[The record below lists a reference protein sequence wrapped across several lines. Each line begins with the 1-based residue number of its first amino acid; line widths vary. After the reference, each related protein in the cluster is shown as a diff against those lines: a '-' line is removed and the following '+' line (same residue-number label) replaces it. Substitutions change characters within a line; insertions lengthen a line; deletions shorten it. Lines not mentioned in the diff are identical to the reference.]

1 MSTQVSRNCPELY
14 DFDLEAE
21 PVLEVLVAR
30 SLELAQLEI
39 FEEQRAENLRK
50 RKWDFEVRR
59 RAKFLNLQKLFFHQ
73 QRLDFEKKERVRER
87 QLRQKVDTFAAEKL
101 FCLEFTRESVVKR
114 VFQTTRNRLKAKNM
128 DPCPKI
134 LKVKKRV
141 HEAISNKIKTK
152 LTHNKTVLH
161 LLTKMANNAQ
171 TELQKVH
178 LSTMSH
184 DRWKREFE
192 KREKRELKE
201 RKRREAHR
209 QKMEL
214 KRREKIKA
222 RRQLLEELQPM
233 IENRHMLKKEDLL
246 KTYCFGYWN
255 LLDFKITPTQYS
267 GRKSKPMHS
276 DLFGLAYD
284 LMISVTLLYQER
296 LLLWKPGDEFE
307 IISPGPFSTQFDNEI
322 ASSNQHLDVIESQQG
337 IKAISQE
344 SVSNEGK
351 NQIPKM
357 RNAGHSKQNLD
368 FSEHDITFEGTHDK
382 NHPNNQLKTAHV
394 NKIKPK
400 PAATRKKSK
409 KLKGSESE
417 PVLINTQN
425 TFNKKSQLNTSP
437 SGSNL
442 NNTNKPSPKE
452 AANRLQPQSE
462 TPTRVLLK
470 NCPAILE
477 TALDKWAN
485 KNTGLKFALLLSSEF
500 AECLM
505 TYEKMLWQHLIASEL
520 GNNQSSGKN
529 GRSKKGKLSM
539 RFEKEKVV
547 KELQTS
553 TNYSHASTSKNS
565 AYLVL
570 TYYRHMTQKNAEFPS
585 RKQAEMLNLNGHG
598 GGREYFDFKRWL
610 ETETFLE
617 GPEFRDL
624 LLEFERL
631 RLNKEGQVN
640 IQQLKDL
647 NPLLGFFFEK
657 GIFSR
662 ELYIEYLKVV
672 VKTRLKFLKNHFK
685 IQIRKATLRYK
696 DSINNM
702 ILDEKSP
709 VFYSQKREIIA

>member
-39 FEEQRAENLRK
+39 FEEQRADNLRK

-87 QLRQKVDTFAAEKL
+87 ELRQKVDAFAAEKL
-101 FCLEFTRESVVKR
+101 FCMQFTRECVVGR
-114 VFQTTRNRLKAKNM
+114 IFQKTRNRLKFKRM
-128 DPCPKI
+128 QPCPKI
-134 LKVKKRV
+134 LQVKQRV
-141 HEAISNKIKTK
+141 DQAILNKINSK
-152 LTHNKTVLH
+152 LQHNHNVRN
-161 LLTKMANNAQ
+161 LLAKMANNAQ
-171 TELQKVH
+171 TELKQVH

-192 KREKRELKE
+192 KREKSKLKE

-222 RRQLLEELQPM
+222 RRLLLEELQPM

-255 LLDFKITPTQYS
+255 LLDFKLTPGQYS

-284 LMISVTLLYQER
+284 LMISITLLYQER

-307 IISPGPFSTQFDNEI
+307 IISAGPFSTQFDNENL
-322 ASSNQHLDVIESQQG
+322 SSNQHLDVIESQQG
-337 IKAISQE
+337 IKAFSQD
-344 SVSNEGK
+344 SLSNEGK

-357 RNAGHSKQNLD
+357 RNAGHSKQNLE
-368 FSEHDITFEGTHDK
+368 FSEQDITWDGT
-382 NHPNNQLKTAHV
+382 NHQNNPNNQLKTANV
-394 NKIKPK
+394 NKAKPK
-400 PAATRKKSK
+400 PTSTRKKPK
-409 KLKGSESE
+409 TLKGSESE
-417 PVLINTQN
+417 PGLINTQN
-425 TFNKKSQLNTSP
+425 TFTKKSQFNNSP

-442 NNTNKPSPKE
+442 NNTNKPAPKDTTK
-452 AANRLQPQSE
+452 RPQPQNE
-462 TPTRVLLK
+462 TPTRVILK

-477 TALDKWAN
+477 TALSKWAS

-500 AECLM
+500 AESLM
-505 TYEKMLWQHLIASEL
+505 TYEQMLWQHLIAAEL
-520 GNNQSSGKN
+520 GCSHSNSKN
-529 GRSKKGKLSM
+529 GRSKKGKLTM

-565 AYLVL
+565 AYLVF

-585 RKQAEMLNLNGHG
+585 RKQAEMLNLNGHS
-598 GGREYFDFKRWL
+598 GGREFFDFKRWL
-610 ETETFLE
+610 ETESFLE

-624 LLEFERL
+624 LLQFERL
-631 RLNKEGQVN
+631 RLGKGGQVD
-640 IQQLKDL
+640 IPKLKEL

-672 VKTRLKFLKNHFK
+672 IKTRLKFLKNHFK
-685 IQIRKATLRYK
+685 IQIRKATIRYK

-702 ILDEKSP
+702 ILDEKSGLN
-709 VFYSQKREIIA
+709 FGD